1 MLDFGLLPPEV
12 NSGRMYSGPGP
23 GPLLAAS
30 EAWDSLAA
38 ELGFA
43 ASGYGS
49 ALAELTS
56 NSWVGPTSVAMMSAV
71 TPYIDWLTS
80 TGAQAEETANHARA
94 AVAAYEAAFAMTV
107 PPPVIAANRALL
119 AALVATNFFGQ
130 NTPAI
135 MMTEALYAEMWAQDA
150 AAMYG
155 YAGASPAAIAG
166 DAVRRSPR
174 RRPTDDGTSSQAD
187 AVAKAAATPASQA
200 ATVAQNAVVVGA
212 HHDHSDGRE
221 HRAAPRRPPRTRSSV
236 GSSNFTKTPPPI
248 PLRRLGRGPDERQ
261 PEHDAADTPGLLRGR
276 SRQTSATA
284 SGQQLI
290 TPAQATALATRAWVD
305 AWRQQASPHWRHR
318 RRQRRTVYG
327 QQCVGPDGRGQH
339 SRAAV
344 GARELARGDARGDG
358 RGPAGQRRTPGRTAG
373 EWNAQRCSD
382 GGQRRSWSRC
392 RTPRQRVRREIRVP
406 ALRDAQA
413 ARRGITEY
421 GSVRLRPVA
430 VTGPVTGPRRTE
442 SFSARPG
449 GAVAL

>member
-1 MLDFGLLPPEV
+1 MLDFALLPPEV

-30 EAWDSLAA
+30 EAWDGLAA

-56 NSWVGPTSVAMMSAV
+56 NQWVGPTSVAMMSAI

-155 YAGASPAAIAG
+155 YAGSSAAA
-166 DAVRRSPR
+166 ATVTPFVQ
-174 RRPTDDGTSSQAD
+174 PPQTTNPDGTSSQAD

-200 ATVAQNAVVVGA
+200 ATVAQNAVSSA
-212 HHDHSDGRE
+212 PTTTTQTAATTALPTA
-221 HRAAPRRPPRTRSSV
+221 AAPPTTFAEWIQTLYQNTAATFPSGGWGVGLTG
-236 GSSNFTKTPPPI
+236 GSSGNLNTMRQVLQAYFAVGLGNF
-248 PLRRLGRGPDERQ
+248 GYGY
-261 PEHDAADTPGLLRGR
+261 
-276 SRQTSATA
+276 
-284 SGQQLI
+284 GQQLI
-290 TPAQATALATRAWVD
+290 TPAQATALEKGLGFMPAAAGLPPIGGTAGVSG
-305 AWRQQASPHWRHR
+305 APFTASSVTA
-318 RRQRRTVYG
+318 QMGEASTL
-327 QQCVGPDGRGQH
+327 GRL
-339 SRAAV
+339 SV
-344 GARELARGDARGDG
+344 
-358 RGPAGQRRTPGRTAG
+358 PAGWQGSTPAAM
-373 EWNAQRCSD
+373 EEVQLANA
-382 GGQRRSWSRC
+382 
-392 RTPRQRVRREIRVP
+392 
-406 ALRDAQA
+406 A
-413 ARRGITEY
+413 
-421 GSVRLRPVA
+421 RPVA
-430 VTGPVTGPRRTE
+430 PQANGMLNGVPMAGNAGLGAGAGRRGGGYVVKYGFRHSVMPR
-442 SFSARPG
+442 PPQG
-449 GAVAL
+449 G